1 MKSKSRKNYNGN
13 GFNEDGVIDG
23 IENGNTDVENHQMN
37 SGKKRQ
43 KSGDASRATKEE
55 DSDENEQVPWL

>member
-1 MKSKSRKNYNGN
+1 MDIQR
-13 GFNEDGVIDG
+13 